1 MFYSLQ
7 KCTTKMQPLNQN
19 HNHNF
24 VNPAFA
30 GIFDGVTAYMPQ
42 ITFYGIIA
50 TYAITAL
57 LNVFFIPLPFLVSI
71 PAAGAIAFT
80 RYAIVFMDFLNPT
93 GRRSVWPLVIA
104 FGLTVVALV
113 ELGFSIQEFGWAED
127 KFWATFLFGSTIIAG
142 GYLLEVNFIAKGAE
156 AFGLGQ
162 ATQKQQ
168 GVLSSATAT
177 TPPPVDVTALMAEIE
192 FLKNQISATA
202 PSTPAPTGNGQA
214 PVKTKPATANLG
226 HLPSAGMNGQSLN
239 HHNP

>member
-1 MFYSLQ
+1 MINSKQ
-7 KCTTKMQPLNQN
+7 S
-19 HNHNF
+19 HNF

-57 LNVFFIPLPFLVSI
+57 LNVFFIPLPFYVSI
-71 PAAGAIAFT
+71 PAAVAIAFT
-80 RYAIVFMDFLNPT
+80 RFAIVFMDFLNPT
-93 GRRSVWPLVIA
+93 GRRSVWPLIIA

-113 ELGFSIQEFGWAED
+113 ELGFSIQEFGWGEQ

-168 GVLSSATAT
+168 GVLSSAMTQ
-177 TPPPVDVTALMAEIE
+177 PQVDVAAMQAEIE
-192 FLKNQISATA
+192 FLKNQVAANATPT
-202 PSTPAPTGNGQA
+202 PSPGGNGQA
-214 PVKTKPATANLG
+214 PAKSKPATANLG
-226 HLPSAGMNGQSLN
+226 HLPSAGINGNAHLN
-239 HHNP
+239 HHSNP